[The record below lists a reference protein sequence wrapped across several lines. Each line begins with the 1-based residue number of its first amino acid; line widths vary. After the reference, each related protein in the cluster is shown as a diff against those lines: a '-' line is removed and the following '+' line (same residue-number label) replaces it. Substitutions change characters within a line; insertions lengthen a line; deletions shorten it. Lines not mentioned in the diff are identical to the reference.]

1 MTVERRSSIFPLG
14 LAFFGLTKEHRLAV
28 FNQIHEIVFHGN
40 GGYDWHT
47 VYNMPIWLRRWTFQK
62 LQEYY
67 DKKNEAEENAYN
79 KSTNRQKAKVN
90 RPNIKPSYSTKAS
103 NK

>member
-1 MTVERRSSIFPLG
+1 LG

-67 DKKNEAEENAYN
+67 EKKNEAEENAYN

-90 RPNIKPSYSTKAS
+90 RPNIKPSYRTKAS